1 MFFIKF
7 EGFGHSFFKYFSVL
21 ALLSPEDYLLL
32 LWRFPKALYIL
43 SNLLSVDCIVSN
55 KPSLIDFFFFFVISL
70 LMISPS
76 SEFSISVVEF
86 PFYSILSFL
95 FLCQN
100 SLSQMTLRVE
110 LHVLA
115 PDSSFLVR
123 EQNNKRNL
131 FNEEQFLNSLGV
143 SDVYMWSG

>member
-1 MFFIKF
+1 
-7 EGFGHSFFKYFSVL
+7 
-21 ALLSPEDYLLL
+21 
-32 LWRFPKALYIL
+32 
-43 SNLLSVDCIVSN
+43 
-55 KPSLIDFFFFFVISL
+55 
-70 LMISPS
+70 MISPS